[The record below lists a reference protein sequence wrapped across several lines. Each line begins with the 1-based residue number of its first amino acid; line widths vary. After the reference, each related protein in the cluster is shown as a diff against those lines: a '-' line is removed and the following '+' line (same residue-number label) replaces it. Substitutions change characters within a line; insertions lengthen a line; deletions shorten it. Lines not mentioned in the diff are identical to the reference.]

1 MLVAPGATNE
11 RPYSGHVNTGISD
24 HQFLY
29 VLFRAYLVAVFKT
42 TATGANFHGELLHTM
57 REFGIGATQA
67 TVHVGI
73 ASRRIARI
81 ERAGKRQSAN
91 QPIQL

>member
-1 MLVAPGATNE
+1 M
-11 RPYSGHVNTGISD
+11 NTGISD

-42 TATGANFHGELLHTM
+42 TAIGANFHGELFHTA

-67 TVHVGI
+67 TVHVGL
-73 ASRRIARI
+73 ASGCIARI
-81 ERAGKRQSAN
+81 ERPGKRQSAN
-91 QPIQL
+91 QPIQP